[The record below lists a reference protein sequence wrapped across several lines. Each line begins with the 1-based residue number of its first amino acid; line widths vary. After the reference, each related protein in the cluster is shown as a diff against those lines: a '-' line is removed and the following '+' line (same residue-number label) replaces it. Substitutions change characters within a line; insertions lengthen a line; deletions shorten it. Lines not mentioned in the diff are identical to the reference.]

1 MEEQAKKH
9 IMIIDDSMDD
19 RAIAKKI
26 LETNN
31 FKVTESASWFEA
43 LEFLGKENFD
53 LILLD
58 LSMPDIDGFDLL
70 EIIRKNKSKK
80 ELPIVAYS
88 SYDRSKI
95 KDNSQI
101 NGFIEKYCAP
111 EEFIKS
117 INKIL
122 GL

>member
-1 MEEQAKKH
+1 MQEQTKKH

-80 ELPIVAYS
+80 ELP
-88 SYDRSKI
+88 
-95 KDNSQI
+95 
-101 NGFIEKYCAP
+101 
-111 EEFIKS
+111 S
-117 INKIL
+117 I
-122 GL
+122 

>member
-117 INKIL
+117 INMIL